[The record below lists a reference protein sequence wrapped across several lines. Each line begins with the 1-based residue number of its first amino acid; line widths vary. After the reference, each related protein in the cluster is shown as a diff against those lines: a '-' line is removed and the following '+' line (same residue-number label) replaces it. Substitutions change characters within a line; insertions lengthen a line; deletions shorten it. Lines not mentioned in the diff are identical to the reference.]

1 MNLGKYA
8 FCVWAAGRGALP
20 SLSGSMHSSSPSQLS
35 PKRAI
40 SRWLQVALVAT
51 VGVISTCG
59 LARAQ
64 DTTPVTTSGAP
75 PAGARILNQ
84 AEASYITQG
93 YTERISSN
101 AVRLFVTPVEGLTL
115 VQPNSRRLAPGSP
128 VALPHHL
135 TNTGN
140 VATTYSLTVSNA
152 SGDDY
157 DLLGLKLVRDVNSNG
172 IADAGEPT
180 FGASDTISL
189 NPGESADFLILGQVP
204 ADARSETG
212 ANVQI
217 TARSTTQNASVSNI
231 DRVVVSAG
239 PAVSVRKSA
248 IPDKATRGQLV
259 TWSITANSNG
269 AVSPDPIAV
278 SVDGAPRSLVILR
291 DTVPSN
297 TTFEEVVGTPD
308 ARATVLY
315 HHTGDALQSY
325 TSAPRTPV
333 DALAWG
339 LTTFAPGTTLR
350 ANFSVRVNA
359 NASGAINN
367 VALFFYRS
375 TGSNGTGGSGGVDTD
390 VSTPSNPVEVGVP
403 LAPPTLNYYTD
414 GTFSR
419 IAPVTT
425 IDRDLYL
432 QGEDSA
438 CNGDPQVAE
447 HVQITIRSGKTGD
460 TIQVGATETGANTG
474 TFRVDKPVKTSG
486 TAAVAGD
493 DVLQIAVND
502 QLTARLAGCGTAD
515 AVTDILVDPL
525 GVVFDSRT
533 GEPVAGAKVSI
544 VDAVTGAPARVF
556 DFDGVT
562 PRPSTI
568 TTGAD
573 GAFQFPAIAPGMY
586 RLVIVAPQGYTA
598 PSQVLPAN
606 QPANRIIDSSG
617 SYGGPFTVPTNG
629 FVRFDVP
636 LDPPQGPGLFLQ
648 KAALTRDAEIGG
660 TVEYVVTLKNV
671 AGAQLNNVEVRDV
684 LPRGFT
690 FVAGTARRDAFAPA
704 TGIVKLADP
713 TTTPD
718 RTLVFAIGDVAKD
731 GQLILRYRTR
741 IGAGA
746 SEGRALNRARA
757 TGSTPQQAFTSN
769 EATAEVDV
777 RGGVFSTRGILI
789 GKIWV
794 DTNKNARQDAG
805 ESPVPGVRVFL
816 ENGNYAVT
824 DRDGKY
830 SIYGLLP
837 LTHIV
842 KVDMATLP
850 AGTKLES
857 LTVMHGGAGKTAFA
871 DLKNGEMQKVDFAI
885 MDANDD
891 ILTNITARVKAG
903 DPSVPEL
910 DSRLRSDLSVTPT
923 IVRSTDPVNRTGP
936 ASGTI
941 SGQGAVPS
949 GVTAPVQPGAVVGE
963 TATSEVPTSDSP
975 IAHER
980 DGAQTPVTAPAAI
993 NSLPRRTA
1001 ADGPL
1006 DGTSASAPDPALPAA
1021 SETLEEQIQNATD
1034 NKLEIL
1040 GLRDGDLLA
1049 SDNINVRVKGAAGAP
1064 IKLYLNGE
1072 EQSSK
1077 RIGTQSTDDAR
1088 GIIGL
1093 EWIALK
1099 LKPGAN
1105 ELRATQSDNFGN
1117 VRSEVKISV
1126 TAAGSAGQIAL
1137 VLPGNGAPADGL
1149 TPVTIG
1155 VKIFDAQGNRVSA
1168 RTFLTLEA
1176 TAGRW
1181 NVTDLNPTEP
1191 GVQVALEGGQ
1201 GTFQLLPPDA
1211 AARGIV
1217 RVSAGLLQSEGE
1229 IAFTPF
1235 LRPVLAAGIVET
1247 QIGFGGSHGIPTGAF
1262 ERTLNRIGGNNIGAR
1277 GAVYL
1282 KGSIEGKYLLS
1293 MRYDTQNDEDR
1304 RLFRDIQPDEFYP
1317 VYGDSS
1323 LKGFDAQS
1331 TSQLYVRVDKDNSFA
1346 LYGDF
1351 SPFSARSGASSDAN
1365 SLSRYSRALT
1375 GVQVHGENKSYS
1387 ATSFFA
1393 RQSTT
1398 RRVSELR
1405 GNGTSGP
1412 YALPDTQIRPQS
1424 ETVEIITR
1432 DRNNPGVVLN
1442 VREQTRFSDY
1452 TFDGFLTGLLFRASV
1467 PSFDQDGNP
1476 VFIRVTYELDAGGPA
1491 YSVYGGL
1498 LQGKIGNNLQVGA
1511 SFVHDENPDN
1521 GADLY
1526 GVNTA
1531 YRLSRNTVIVG
1542 EYAHSSGGL
1551 IPGGTA
1557 TTATSGSAARVELR
1571 HDGKNLQMRAFVGRA
1586 TAGFSNAESVLSSGR
1601 SEQGVRLSYRVSQR
1615 TALSA
1620 EAISTKDVTTGAKTM
1635 GAQLAVDQ
1643 SLGSDVRASVGI
1655 RTGKGDA
1662 GASFGGTGT
1671 SNVDFTSIFARLN
1684 ARVPG
1689 LPKATVF
1696 LRGEQ
1701 TLNGGSRSLAV
1712 GGDYQI
1718 APRTRLYA
1726 THEFFDSPLS
1736 LYALGDTERRYGTR
1750 VGVETQYAR
1759 GASLFSEYRLAGG
1772 IDGRSAEAAIGLR
1785 NTWHIGNSIGL
1796 STSLET
1802 TKNLSAFA
1810 AGTNSTLNNTG
1821 DDGTAI
1827 SIGLENLKG
1836 DIFKWTAR
1844 AEKRN
1849 GSGSDSTLVNAG
1861 FAYAPSRDLTFLGRG
1876 AYSSTKSGAG
1886 SVSLTSNQTQTR
1898 LQFGAAY
1905 RPANNDRFNMLA
1917 KYEFRGGD
1925 DPDSLSTRLRRK
1937 VHILSGDLNYGYARS
1952 VVVQL
1957 HVAAK
1962 NSMDED
1968 QFRTATNAY
1977 LVSGRLTHDFGRRF
1991 SGSLLASS
1999 LWSNPG
2005 GRQSSIGLE
2014 GSYAVTSDLLL
2025 SLGYNFSELRD
2036 ADLLSD
2042 DLGKGFYLRLRW
2054 KFDED
2059 LFGGLGAFNK
2069 APVASTAKPFVPVD
2083 NGGYGGG
2090 VTLDG
2095 GTTAALDGLTGT
2107 GGTYS
2112 APRLGG

>member
-1 MNLGKYA
+1 MHS
-8 FCVWAAGRGALP
+8 FLP
-20 SLSGSMHSSSPSQLS
+20 SQRSPQRTL
-35 PKRAI
+35 R
-40 SRWLQVALVAT
+40 RWFEVALVTT
-51 VGVISTCG
+51 VGVLSTLG
-59 LARAQ
+59 SAQAQ
-64 DTTPVTTSGAP
+64 DTAPVTPSGAP

-84 AEASYITQG
+84 ADASYVTQG
-93 YTERISSN
+93 YTERITSN
-101 AVRLFVTPVEGLTL
+101 AVRLFVSPVEALSL
-115 VQPNSRRLAPGSP
+115 VQPNTRRSAPGAP
-128 VALPHHL
+128 VGLPHRL

-140 VATTYSLTVSNA
+140 VTTSYTLSVQNMT
-152 SGDDY
+152 GDDY
-157 DLLGLKLVRDVNSNG
+157 DLSGLRLVRDSNSNG

-180 FGASDTISL
+180 FGPSDTITL
-189 NPGESADFLILGQVP
+189 APGDGADFLILGQVP
-204 ADARSETG
+204 DNIGSEKG

-217 TARSTTQNASVSNI
+217 TARTSTQSVSVSNI
-231 DRVVVSAG
+231 DRVIVSPG
-239 PAVSVRKSA
+239 PAISVRKA
-248 IPDKATRGQLV
+248 ATPDRATRGQLV
-259 TWSITANSNG
+259 TWTITANSTG

-278 SVDGAPRSLVILR
+278 NVNGASRSFVVLR
-291 DTVPSN
+291 DNIPAN
-297 TTFEEVVGTPD
+297 TSFVEVVGAPD

-315 HHTGDALQSY
+315 HHTGAPLQSY
-325 TSAPRTPV
+325 TTSPNTPI

-339 LTTFAPGTTLR
+339 LATFAPNTNLR
-350 ANFSVRVNA
+350 ASFSVRVNG
-359 NASGAINN
+359 NASGPINN
-367 VALFFYRS
+367 VAMFYYRS
-375 TGSNGTGGSGGVDTD
+375 TSGNGTGGTGSDVD

-403 LAPPTLNYYTD
+403 LAPPTLTYYTD

-419 IAPVTT
+419 VAKVTGVG
-425 IDRDLYL
+425 RSLFL

-438 CNGDPQVAE
+438 CNGDPLVAE
-447 HVQITIRSGKTGD
+447 RVQITIRSGKTGD
-460 TIQVGATETGANTG
+460 TIQVGATETGPNTG
-474 TFRVDKPVKTSG
+474 LFRADAPVKTSG
-486 TAAVAGD
+486 TVGVAGD

-533 GEPVAGAKVSI
+533 GEPVAGARVSL
-544 VDAVTGAPARVF
+544 VDAVTGQPARVF

-562 PRPSTI
+562 SLPSTV
-568 TTGAD
+568 TTGSD
-573 GAFQFPAIAPGMY
+573 GAFQFPAVAPGTY
-586 RLVIVAPQGYTA
+586 RLVVVAPQGYVA
-598 PSQVLPAN
+598 PSTVLPAN
-606 QPANRIIDSSG
+606 QPAGRLIDPSG
-617 SYGGPFTVPTNG
+617 SYGGSFTVPTEG
-629 FVRFDVP
+629 FVRLDYP

-648 KAALTRDAEIGG
+648 KTALTRDAEIGG
-660 TVEYVVTLKNV
+660 TVEYVVTLRNV
-671 AGAQLNNVEVRDV
+671 SGMLLNNVVVRDV
-684 LPRGFT
+684 LPRGFS
-690 FVAGTARRDAFAPA
+690 FVEGTARRDAIAPD
-704 TGIVKLADP
+704 TGTVKLTDP
-713 TTTPD
+713 TTSPD
-718 RTLVFAIGDVAKD
+718 RTLVFTIGNVAVD
-731 GQLILRYRTR
+731 SQLILRYRTR

-746 SEGRALNRARA
+746 GEGRALNRARA
-757 TGSTPQQAFTSN
+757 TGSTPQQTFTSN
-769 EATAEVDV
+769 EASAEVNV
-777 RGGVFSTRGILI
+777 RGGVFTTRGILI

-794 DTNKNARQDAG
+794 DTNKNAKQDKD
-805 ESPVPGVRVFL
+805 ESPIPGVRIFL

-857 LTVMHGGAGKTAFA
+857 LSVMHGGSGKTAFA
-871 DLKNGEMQKVDFAI
+871 DLKNGEMLKVDFAVI
-885 MDANDD
+885 DASDE
-891 ILTNITARVKAG
+891 ILENIAKRVKAG
-903 DPSVPEL
+903 DPSVPEI
-910 DSRLRSDLSVTPT
+910 DSRLRSELNVTPN
-923 IVRSTDPVNRTGP
+923 IVRSNDPINRSGP

-941 SGQGAVPS
+941 TGQGAIPAGVTPS
-949 GVTAPVQPGAVVGE
+949 GTGTVPLAPTTPGKEGTE
-963 TATSEVPTSDSP
+963 ATTGD
-975 IAHER
+975 ER
-980 DGAQTPVTAPAAI
+980 NGAQTPVTAPAQI
-993 NSLPRRTA
+993 DSLPRRTA
-1001 ADGPL
+1001 ADGPV
-1006 DGTSASAPDPALPAA
+1006 DGSFAGPTSPSLPAA
-1021 SETLEEQIQNATD
+1021 RETLEEQIQKAAD

-1040 GLRDGDLLA
+1040 GLSDGDLLA
-1049 SDNINVRVKGAAGAP
+1049 SDNINVRVKGMADSN

-1072 EQSSK
+1072 EQSDK
-1077 RIGTQSTDDAR
+1077 RIGTKSTDEAR

-1117 VRSEVKISV
+1117 VRGEVKISV
-1126 TAAGSAGQIAL
+1126 TSPGSAGQIAL

-1149 TPVTIG
+1149 TPVHVG

-1181 NVTDLNPTEP
+1181 NVTDMNPVEP

-1201 GTFQLLPPDA
+1201 GTFELLPPDVPT
-1211 AARGIV
+1211 RSVI
-1217 RVSAGLLQSEGE
+1217 RVSAGVLQSEGE
-1229 IAFTPF
+1229 LAFTPF
-1235 LRPVLAAGIVET
+1235 LRPVLAAGILET
-1247 QIGFGGSHGIPTGAF
+1247 QIGFGGSSGIPTGAF
-1262 ERTLNRIGGNNIGAR
+1262 ERTLNRIGNDNLGAR

-1351 SPFSARSGASSDAN
+1351 SPFSSRSGAVSSTN
-1365 SLSRYSRALT
+1365 SLARYSRSMT

-1393 RQSTT
+1393 RQNTT
-1398 RRVSELR
+1398 RRVYELR

-1424 ETVEIITR
+1424 EIVQIITR

-1452 TFDGFLTGLLFRASV
+1452 TFDGFLTGLLFRAAV

-1476 VFIRVTYELDAGGPA
+1476 LFIRVTYELDAGGPA

-1498 LQGKIGNNLQVGA
+1498 IQGKLSNNWQVGA
-1511 SFVHDENPDN
+1511 SYVSDQNPDN
-1521 GADLY
+1521 GADIY
-1526 GVNTA
+1526 GVNSS
-1531 YRLSRNTVIVG
+1531 YRLSRNTVVTA
-1542 EYAHSSGGL
+1542 EYAHSNGGL
-1551 IPGGTA
+1551 LPA
-1557 TTATSGSAARVELR
+1557 NATATSGSAARVELR
-1571 HDGKNLQMRAFVGRA
+1571 HDGKNMQLRAFAGRA

-1601 SEQGVRLSYRVSQR
+1601 SEQGVRLSYRVSAR
-1615 TALSA
+1615 TALTA
-1620 EAISTKDVTTGAKTM
+1620 EAISTKDIVNGAKTM

-1643 SLGSDVRASVGI
+1643 SLGRDIRASVGV

-1662 GASFGGTGT
+1662 SSTFGGSGT
-1671 SNVDFTSIFARLN
+1671 ANVDFTSVFARLN

-1689 LPKATVF
+1689 MPKASVF
-1696 LRGEQ
+1696 VRGEQ
-1701 TLNGGSRSLAV
+1701 TLNGGERSLAV

-1726 THEFFDSPLS
+1726 AHEFFDSPLS
-1736 LYALGDTERRYGTR
+1736 LYALGDTNRRYGTR

-1785 NTWHIGNSIGL
+1785 NTWKLGNSIGL
-1796 STSLET
+1796 STSFET
-1802 TKNLSAFA
+1802 TRRLAAFA
-1810 AGTNSTLNNTG
+1810 AGTTDTFNTG
-1821 DDGTAI
+1821 DDGTAM
-1827 SIGLENLKG
+1827 SIGLENLKS
-1836 DIFKWTAR
+1836 DILKWTAR
-1844 AEKRN
+1844 AERRN

-1876 AYSSTKSGAG
+1876 AYSSTKSSAG
-1886 SVSLTSNQTQTR
+1886 GVLLGSSNRTQTR
-1898 LQFGAAY
+1898 IQFGAAY
-1905 RPANNDRFNMLA
+1905 RPSKTDRFNALG
-1917 KYEFRGGD
+1917 KYEYRGGD
-1925 DPDSLSTRLRRK
+1925 DPDTLSTRLRRQ
-1937 VHILSGDLNYGYARS
+1937 VHILSGDMNYGYARS
-1952 VVVQL
+1952 VLVRL

-1962 NSMDED
+1962 RSMDKDE
-1968 QFRTATNAY
+1968 FNSSTNAY

-1991 SGSLLASS
+1991 SGSLLAST

-2005 GRQSSIGLE
+2005 GRQIGLGLE

-2025 SLGYNFSELRD
+2025 SIGYNFSELRER
-2036 ADLLSD
+2036 DLLTD

-2069 APVASTAKPFVPVD
+2069 APTPSSAKPFVPVD

-2090 VTLDG
+2090 VTFDG

>member
-1 MNLGKYA
+1 M
-8 FCVWAAGRGALP
+8 
-20 SLSGSMHSSSPSQLS
+20 LSFLPSQLLS
-35 PKRAI
+35 KRDAL
-40 SRWLQVALVAT
+40 RWFQVALVTT
-51 VGVISTCG
+51 VGVLSTLG
-59 LARAQ
+59 SAQ
-64 DTTPVTTSGAP
+64 AQNTAPVTPSGAP

-84 AEASYITQG
+84 ADASYVTQG

-101 AVRLFVTPVEGLTL
+101 AVRLFISPVEALTL

-128 VALPHHL
+128 VALPHRL

-140 VATTYSLTVSNA
+140 VTTSYSLTTTNA
-152 SGDDY
+152 TGDDY

-172 IADAGEPT
+172 IADAGEPA
-180 FGASDTISL
+180 FGPSDTITL
-189 NPGESADFLILGQVP
+189 APGEGADFLILGQVP
-204 ADARSETG
+204 PDARPETG

-217 TARSTTQNASVSNI
+217 TARSSTQNSSVSNI
-231 DRVVVSAG
+231 DRVIVSPG
-239 PAVSVRKSA
+239 PAVSVRKA
-248 IPDKATRGQLV
+248 ATPDKATRGQLV
-259 TWSITANSNG
+259 TWAITANSNG

-278 SVDGAPRSLVILR
+278 TVNGAPRSFVILR
-291 DTVPSN
+291 DTVPAN
-297 TTFEEVVGTPD
+297 TSFVEVVGTPD

-315 HHTGDALQSY
+315 HRTGDALQAY
-325 TSAPRTPV
+325 TSLPNAPV

-359 NASGAINN
+359 NASGPINN
-367 VALFFYRS
+367 IALFYFRS
-375 TGSNGTGGSGGVDTD
+375 TGSNGTGGTGGVDTD
-390 VSTPSNPVEVGVP
+390 VATPSNPVEVGVP
-403 LAPPTLNYYTD
+403 LAPPTLTYYTD

-419 IAPVTT
+419 VARVTS
-425 IDRDLYL
+425 IGRNLFL

-438 CNGDPQVAE
+438 CNGDPQVVE
-447 HVQITIRSGKTGD
+447 HVQITIRSAKTGD
-460 TIQVGATETGANTG
+460 TIQVGATETGPNTG
-474 TFRVDKPVKTSG
+474 TFRVDNSVKTSG

-502 QLTARLAGCGTAD
+502 QLTARLGGCGTAD

-533 GEPVAGAKVSI
+533 GAPIAGASVTI
-544 VDAVTGAPARVF
+544 VDAATGQPARVF

-562 PRPSTI
+562 PRLSTVV
-568 TTGAD
+568 TGAD
-573 GAFQFPAIAPGMY
+573 GGFQFPAVAPGTY
-586 RLVIVAPQGYTA
+586 RLVVVPPQGYTA
-598 PSQVLPAN
+598 PSKLLPAN
-606 QPANRIIDSSG
+606 QPANRIIDPSG
-617 SYGGPFTVPTNG
+617 SYGGSFTVPVNG
-629 FVRFDVP
+629 FVRLDFP

-648 KAALTRDAEIGG
+648 KEALTRDAEVGG
-660 TVEYVVTLKNV
+660 TVEYVLTLKNV
-671 AGAQLNNVEVRDV
+671 AGVQLNNVEVRDV
-684 LPRGFT
+684 LPRGFS
-690 FVAGTARRDAFAPA
+690 FVVGTARRDAVAPETSA
-704 TGIVKLADP
+704 VKLTDP
-713 TTTPD
+713 TTAPD
-718 RTLVFAIGDVAKD
+718 RTLIFAIGNVAKD
-731 GQLILRYRTR
+731 GQLVIRYRTR

-746 SEGRALNRARA
+746 TEGRALNRARA
-757 TGSTPQQAFTSN
+757 TGTTPQQTFTSN
-769 EATAEVDV
+769 EATAEVNV
-777 RGGVFSTRGILI
+777 RGGVFTTRGILI
-789 GKIWV
+789 GKVWV
-794 DTNKNARQDAG
+794 DTNQNAKQDKD

-837 LTHIV
+837 ITHIV
-842 KVDMATLP
+842 KLDTATLP
-850 AGTKLES
+850 AGAKLES
-857 LTVMHGGAGKTAFA
+857 LTVMHAGSGKTAFA
-871 DLKNGEMQKVDFAI
+871 DLKNGEMQKVDFAVV
-885 MDANDD
+885 DASDD
-891 ILTNITARVKAG
+891 ILENIAKRVKAG
-903 DPSVPEL
+903 DPSVPEV
-910 DSRLRSDLSVTPT
+910 DSRLRSDLNVAPT
-923 IVRSTDPVNRTGP
+923 VVRSTDLVNRSGP

-949 GVTAPVQPGAVVGE
+949 GVTPPLQPEITTGG
-963 TATSEVPTSDSP
+963 TPSEARTGD
-975 IAHER
+975 ER
-980 DGAQTPVTAPAAI
+980 DGAQTPVVAPATI
-993 NSLPRRTA
+993 DSLPRRTA
-1001 ADGPL
+1001 SDGPL
-1006 DGTSASAPDPALPAA
+1006 DGSFAAAPAPSLPAA
-1021 SETLEEQIQNATD
+1021 TETLEEQVQKATD
-1034 NKLEIL
+1034 GKLEIL
-1040 GLRDGDLLA
+1040 GLSDGDLLA
-1049 SDNINVRVKGAAGAP
+1049 SDNINVRVKGTAGAG

-1072 EQSSK
+1072 EQSEK
-1077 RIGTQSTDDAR
+1077 RIGTQSTDEAR
-1088 GIIGL
+1088 GIVGL

-1105 ELRATQSDNFGN
+1105 ELRATQVDGFGN
-1117 VRSEVKISV
+1117 VRGEVKLSV
-1126 TAAGSAGQIAL
+1126 TVAGSAGQIAL

-1149 TPVTIG
+1149 TPVTVG
-1155 VKIFDAQGNRVSA
+1155 VKIFDAGGNRVSA

-1181 NVTDLNPTEP
+1181 NVTDLNPNEP

-1201 GTFQLLPPDA
+1201 GTFQLLPPDVP
-1211 AARGIV
+1211 ARGVV
-1217 RVSAGLLQSEGE
+1217 RISAGLLQSEGE
-1229 IAFTPF
+1229 ISFTPF

-1247 QIGFGGSHGIPTGAF
+1247 QIGFGGGRGIPTGAF
-1262 ERTLNRIGGNNIGAR
+1262 ERTLQRVGSNNIGAR

-1351 SPFSARSGASSDAN
+1351 SPFSARSGASSDSN

-1375 GVQVHGENKSYS
+1375 GVQAHGENKSYS
-1387 ATSFFA
+1387 ATTFYA

-1398 RRVSELR
+1398 RRVYELR

-1424 ETVEIITR
+1424 ETVQIITR

-1498 LQGKIGNNLQVGA
+1498 LQGKLSNNLQVGA
-1511 SFVHDENPDN
+1511 SFVSDQNPDN
-1521 GADLY
+1521 GADIY
-1526 GVNTA
+1526 GANAA
-1531 YRLSRNTVIVG
+1531 YRLSRTTVLIG
-1542 EYAHSSGGL
+1542 EYAHSKGGL
-1551 IPGGTA
+1551 ITGGN

-1571 HDGKNLQMRAFVGRA
+1571 HDGKNLQVRAFAGRA

-1601 SEQGVRLSYRVSQR
+1601 SEQGVRLSYRLSPR
-1615 TALSA
+1615 TAISA
-1620 EAISTKDVTTGAKTM
+1620 EAISTKEITSGAKTM

-1643 SLGSDVRASVGI
+1643 SLGRDVRASVGI

-1662 GASFGGTGT
+1662 SATLGGTGT
-1671 SNVDFTSIFARLN
+1671 DNVDFTSVFARLN

-1689 LPKATVF
+1689 VPKANVF

-1718 APRTRLYA
+1718 AARTRLYA
-1726 THEFFDSPLS
+1726 SHEFFDSPLS

-1785 NTWHIGNSIGL
+1785 NTWHLGDSIGL
-1796 STSLET
+1796 STSFET
-1802 TKNLSAFA
+1802 TKRLSAFA
-1810 AGTNSTLNNTG
+1810 AGTGQAFNTG

-1827 SIGLENLKG
+1827 SIGLENLKSN
-1836 DIFKWTAR
+1836 ILKWTAR
-1844 AEKRN
+1844 AERRN
-1849 GSGSDSTLVNAG
+1849 GSGTDSTLVNAG

-1876 AYSSTKSGAG
+1876 AYSSTKSSGG
-1886 SVSLTSNQTQTR
+1886 SVVLGSSNRTQTR

-1905 RPANNDRFNMLA
+1905 RPSKNDRFNMLA
-1917 KYEFRGGD
+1917 KYEYRGGD
-1925 DPDSLSTRLRRK
+1925 DPDALSARLRRR
-1937 VHILSGDLNYGYARS
+1937 VHILSGDMNYGYSRS
-1952 VVVQL
+1952 LLAQL

-1962 NSMDED
+1962 RSKDSDE
-1968 QFRTATNAY
+1968 FNASTSAY
-1977 LVSGRLTHDFGRRF
+1977 LISGRLTRDFGRRF
-1991 SGSLLASS
+1991 SASLLGST

-2005 GRQSSIGLE
+2005 GRQTSFGLE
-2014 GSYAVTSDLLL
+2014 GSYSVTSNLLL
-2025 SLGYNFSELRD
+2025 SVGYNFSELED
-2036 ADLLSD
+2036 EDLLSD
-2042 DLGKGFYLRLRW
+2042 TLGKGLYMRLRW

-2059 LFGGLGAFNK
+2059 LFNGLGAFNK
-2069 APVASTAKPFVPVD
+2069 APAISNAKPFVPVD
-2083 NGGYGGG
+2083 NGGYGSG
-2090 VTLDG
+2090 VTFDG